1 VSEDLDPPPGRG
13 AVMWGLRTPDGDVL
27 PVHPGED
34 VLRVRAIWEELGQG
48 VDVVNCRALDDTGAT
63 RTPWRAAQLLKVTT

>member
-13 AVMWGLRTPDGDVL
+13 AVMWGLRMPDGRVL
-27 PVHPGED
+27 AVHPGED
-34 VLRVRAIWEELGQG
+34 PLRVRAIWEELGQG

-63 RTPWRAAQLLKVTT
+63 RTPWRAAQLLTVTT